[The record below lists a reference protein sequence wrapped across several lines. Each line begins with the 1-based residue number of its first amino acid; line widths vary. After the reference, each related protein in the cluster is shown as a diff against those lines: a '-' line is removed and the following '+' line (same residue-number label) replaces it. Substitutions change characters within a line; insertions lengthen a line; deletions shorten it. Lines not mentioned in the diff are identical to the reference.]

1 MSKFKLNRNRFV
13 SVAGL
18 VAGLAVFALFASTVV
33 CAYAAE
39 PQKTAA
45 GSEIAPAKETA
56 EIQAAAKDPGSAR
69 VAFIA
74 AAIAVGLGSAAAGLA
89 VGMVGTAAIGA
100 VGEKP
105 DLAGRAIIFVGLAE
119 GIAIYGLIIA
129 IMILG
134 KV

>member
-1 MSKFKLNRNRFV
+1 MSKFNFNKKRFV

-18 VAGLAVFALFASTVV
+18 IAGLAVFALFAGTVKR
-33 CAYAAE
+33 AYAAE
-39 PQKTAA
+39 GQDAA
-45 GSEIAPAKETA
+45 TSEIAPAKEHA
-56 EIQAAAKDPGSAR
+56 EIQAAAKDPGASR
-69 VAFIA
+69 IAFIA
-74 AAIAVGLGSAAAGLA
+74 AAIAVGIGSAAAGLA